1 MSEAAISKTSRK
13 SSTPQLPVDY
23 EVEDT
28 GDGRLRVQV
37 QAPSLTR
44 VIAHPLF
51 PYREEPTHPFLRP
64 LRRLFVEGSPDLGR
78 VWYILVSGGPRTFPG
93 VLLAIVLT
101 QGHEKAPAYVRGLAP
116 HKLSVFAGWGS
127 GFLTSCIQG
136 GVSRKVE
143 MPIDHY
149 TYEERPNGVITY
161 HLTSFRTPGKTKR
174 HILKSRRLLFGN
186 EHDLHLF
193 RLGVRQ
199 PLALEPVGTFW
210 ARHRRLPHLTPERC
224 RKLLEHAIVPRAP
237 FIQLPED
244 ETWSPGRYLDLNLIL
259 TDRGVEDVDYPIPP
273 WPANCFVD
281 GKVLPDAAM
290 SMMVPLRLYDH
301 LHLLLV
307 WASRPGLLAND
318 FVWYSRGRA
327 AGARS
332 RRASHSPP

>member
-116 HKLSVFAGWGS
+116 HKLSVRS
-127 GFLTSCIQG
+127 EEHTSELQ
-136 GVSRKVE
+136 SRFDLVCRLLLEKK
-143 MPIDHY
+143 
-149 TYEERPNGVITY
+149 
-161 HLTSFRTPGKTKR
+161 KTKKIN
-174 HILKSRRLLFGN
+174 HGIDNKDQPRLL
-186 EHDLHLF
+186 
-193 RLGVRQ
+193 
-199 PLALEPVGTFW
+199 
-210 ARHRRLPHLTPERC
+210 
-224 RKLLEHAIVPRAP
+224 I
-237 FIQLPED
+237 
-244 ETWSPGRYLDLNLIL
+244 
-259 TDRGVEDVDYPIPP
+259 
-273 WPANCFVD
+273 
-281 GKVLPDAAM
+281 
-290 SMMVPLRLYDH
+290 
-301 LHLLLV
+301 
-307 WASRPGLLAND
+307 
-318 FVWYSRGRA
+318 
-327 AGARS
+327 
-332 RRASHSPP
+332 